1 MRLLTRQEIL
11 LVEQN
16 HGPADVLMKKA
27 GLAAAQWV
35 FEHFPPPLTVWVL
48 AGPGNNGTDAR
59 IMSSHLKN
67 AGYNITIIAT
77 TDKENSWPEGTPRLL
92 IDGLFGTG
100 LNRSASPPYSDWI
113 IRSWNLGCPIVALD
127 IPSGL
132 ESDSG
137 FAHQPCVQA
146 THTLTFIAAKPGL
159 YTGDGPDH
167 AGEVTVLDLGCL
179 SAPSSG
185 NLLDLTVLESNWPV
199 RPRNNTHKG
208 NFGTLGILGG
218 SEGMEGAAILS
229 GIAALKCGAG
239 RVWLSREERTRDCPP
254 EIMDAVPDLSRIPHP
269 TAVIVGPGLFPNQSS
284 RDRLS
289 SILEMACSLVLDAG
303 ALTLL
308 ASDETLARQL
318 ACRSSFT
325 VMTPH
330 PGEAQ
335 RLLGEDVNK
344 KRLDAALRLA
354 RRFDCTVVLKG
365 CGSVIAQPDG
375 HWWVN
380 PTGGP
385 ALSAPGTG
393 DVLAGAIG
401 ALLCQTED
409 PVQAVLLAVY
419 AHGLAAEHCVSMGL
433 GPIGLTATELVDG
446 IRLVLNR
453 RL

>member
-1 MRLLTRQEIL
+1 MRLLTRQEIRF
-11 LVEQN
+11 VEQN
-16 HGPADVLMKKA
+16 QGATEALMEKA

-35 FEHFPPPLTVWVL
+35 FEHFPPPLAVWVL
-48 AGPGNNGTDAR
+48 AGPGNNGMDAK

-67 AGYNITIIAT
+67 AGYEVTLISAT
-77 TDKENSWPEGTPRLL
+77 GKENSWPEGTPQLL
-92 IDGLFGTG
+92 VDGLFGIG
-100 LNRSASPPYSDWI
+100 LNRSATPPYSDWI
-113 IRSWNLGCPIVALD
+113 IRSWDLGCPIVALD

-132 ESDSG
+132 DSDGG
-137 FAHQPCVQA
+137 FAYQPCVRA

-167 AGEVTVLDLGCL
+167 AGKVTVLDLG
-179 SAPSSG
+179 SPPVSSSG
-185 NLLDLTVLESNWPV
+185 HLLDLSVLEGCWPL
-199 RPRNNTHKG
+199 RPRNSHKG
-208 NFGTLGILGG
+208 HFGTLGILGG
-218 SEGMEGAAILS
+218 SSGMEGAAILS

-239 RVWLSREERTRDCPP
+239 RVWLSQENHGRDCPP
-254 EIMDAVPDLSRIPHP
+254 EIMVTGPDLSGIPHP
-269 TAVIVGPGLFPNQSS
+269 TTAVAGPGLFPDLSS

-289 SILEMACSLVLDAG
+289 AVLEMACSLVLDAG

-308 ASDETLARQL
+308 ANDETLARQVTS
-318 ACRSSFT
+318 RSNFT

-335 RLLGEDVNK
+335 RLLGEDVTK

-375 HWWVN
+375 HWWIN
-380 PTGGP
+380 PTGNP

-393 DVLAGAIG
+393 DVLAGTIG
-401 ALLCQTED
+401 ALLCQMKD
-409 PVQAVLLAVY
+409 PVKAVLLAVY

-433 GPIGLTATELVDG
+433 GPIGLTATELVDS